1 MAVQNGV
8 VTGVFKRGPCTTG
21 ASQQLLTLDMSSEHP
36 KLVKFFRACIALG
49 EAAKAFLDTDEA
61 ETQTESPPAPAPAK
75 PVAVVAEK
83 IPEPV
88 EVVEKTPEPAEVAE
102 EPHLPVKKRK
112 VVRFDDSEISPPA
125 KKATDVVVVED
136 SEAPSPAK
144 LAEAP
149 VKPTKPTG
157 AGGASRVQQAT
168 VGQKRKQGV
177 QQVEVVQTNIFPES
191 EKEILPLRFEQND
204 FGTPRALHHPG
215 LPALSSICKV
225 SVHADPFEVLLTVD
239 TSKIPEGYVVS
250 RWKGEISYFQ
260 DDDIVSLGKDD
271 KGGFCLWSE
280 GYTAQMRVHVGNV
293 K

>member
-1 MAVQNGV
+1 
-8 VTGVFKRGPCTTG
+8 
-21 ASQQLLTLDMSSEHP
+21 MSSEHP

-149 VKPTKPTG
+149 VKSTKPTG
-157 AGGASRVQQAT
+157 AGGAT
-168 VGQKRKQGV
+168 VGQKRKRVV
-177 QQVEVVQTNIFPES
+177 QQVEVVQTNIFPDS
-191 EKEILPLRFEQND
+191 PKEILPLFFDQSD

-215 LPALSSICKV
+215 LPDLSSICKV
-225 SVHADPFEVLLTVD
+225 SVFADTLEVLLTVD
-239 TSKIPEGYVVS
+239 TSEIPEGYVVS
-250 RWKGEISYFQ
+250 RWKGEDSYFQ
-260 DDDIVSLGKDD
+260 DDDVVSLGKDD
-271 KGGFCLWSE
+271 KGGFLFWSKE
-280 GYTAQMRVHVGNV
+280 YTAQMRVHVGNV